1 MFPTMWRS
9 MSAAI
14 IWSAFRVSR
23 DGTQGA
29 GQTGNAGLF
38 AVPRKTGTTRRTPA
52 TPKRFVDCGTSWKEA
67 TGISWTTSPAQRDS
81 GVQVTGPAAL
91 ALQALSGAEVAAGT
105 AGELND
111 LLRSLSQPVAGN
123 TGSLSSPPVGL
134 SLEMDTYLKT
144 TGKDAGENGFEATE
158 PWDWP
163 TEVLAECAGPV
174 RVRRLMGSGSPPR
187 TTTGTSLPSTGPWIT
202 PRRSHQRWIRF
213 LTGLVTT
220 PTGSPSPRPLV
231 EVVDGDTV
239 ALEFD
244 ASTDLAPALPAG
256 ARRGVSR
263 LVGVN
268 AAEVNTAQADYYAQ
282 QGVEPPWDQQTRML
296 TEILNH
302 ATTVDFVVFDT
313 ERFPTIQQ
321 VEGDEVRWLMV
332 LLR

>member
-1 MFPTMWRS
+1 M
-9 MSAAI
+9 
-14 IWSAFRVSR
+14 
-23 DGTQGA
+23 
-29 GQTGNAGLF
+29 
-38 AVPRKTGTTRRTPA
+38 
-52 TPKRFVDCGTSWKEA
+52 
-67 TGISWTTSPAQRDS
+67 
-81 GVQVTGPAAL
+81 TGPAAR
-91 ALQALSGAEVAAGT
+91 ALQALSGGEVTAGYSR
-105 AGELND
+105 GELND

-123 TGSLSSPPVGL
+123 TGSPSSPPVGL
-134 SLEMDTYLKT
+134 SLEMDTYLKN

-163 TEVLAECAGPV
+163 TEVLQNV
-174 RVRRLMGSGSPPR
+174 RDRFKLEIDGQRLAPEDYTRYFAPLYGALDYTPARPPALDSVPY
-187 TTTGTSLPSTGPWIT
+187 GVGDNSY
-202 PRRSHQRWIRF
+202 RF
-213 LTGLVTT
+213 TV
-220 PTGSPSPRPLV
+220 PAPLV

-244 ASTDLAPALPAG
+244 ASTDLARLTG
-256 ARRGVSR
+256 RGQAQRIR

-332 LLR
+332 LYVDGVPLWDDGVFSFDAPTGAGIGGAGVPLDLYERLTG